1 MFFFN
6 FLPKHVSNF
15 SHYKKHSASWYRK
28 YKAVWCKA
36 LAIVIRLLWNINIKV
51 RILKNP
57 QMFLNKLI
65 IEKGQTERGMG
76 MMSQTVEF
84 HYFVKS
90 LDTRHLPPHSF
101 LGMCRIRRFLAA
113 LWSFFDSSLLY
124 TLTFHT
130 FPPTTFPFSL
140 TSSSHLFLRLPLN
153 LVVPKFIYKTLLK
166 ILFSSTL

>member
-76 MMSQTVEF
+76 MMSLTVAF
-84 HYFVKS
+84 RNFGTP
-90 LDTRHLPPHSF
+90 LQTRHRCPESF
-101 LGMCRIRRFLAA
+101 MSMCRIRRFLAV
-113 LWSFFDSSLLY
+113 LRSFFHFSMLHVLSC
-124 TLTFHT
+124 HT
-130 FPPTTFPFSL
+130 SPPSIIPSSL
-140 TSSSHLFLRLPLN
+140 TSSCHLFLGLPLN
-153 LVVPKFIYKTLLK
+153 LVVPKFIYNNLL
-166 ILFSSTL
+166 